1 MKIKGAIKSM
11 GSIQKNFIYNVL
23 YQILV
28 ILLPLITAP
37 YISRTLGATATGIY
51 SYTNSIAYYFLM
63 VAMLGIANHG
73 NRSIAAVRDNQE
85 KLNKTFSSIY
95 LLQAGLYCVS
105 IVLYLVYVF
114 CMAKDNKL
122 IFLFQTFYVVS
133 GLFDISW
140 LFFGL
145 EKFKLT
151 VARNTIIKLCTVVC
165 MFLFVH
171 QPEDLWKY
179 TLIMSVGTLVSQMY
193 LWMYVKET
201 VSFRRVSAKEVFSN
215 LKPVLILFVPVLA
228 YSVYKIM
235 DKIMLGNIST
245 YDQVGFYQNAEKII
259 NIPMGI
265 ITALGTVMLPR
276 MSNIIARGEKEKT
289 VQYIRVSIKLV
300 TILCSAIGFGLMGIS
315 QILAPV
321 YLGSDFKACSSII
334 SLLSITVFF
343 IAWANVVRTQ
353 YLIPNHYDKV
363 YLTSTILGAVLNLGV
378 NYMLIPVYQSDGAA
392 IGTIIAEFSVMAIQ
406 MFAVRKELPVW
417 KYLISYIPVLLSG
430 LVMAG
435 FVRFVGEILGES
447 VFTLIAQISLGGVVF
462 CGLLVV
468 FFLISKDE
476 LFVMAKKMV
485 MHRK

>member
-1 MKIKGAIKSM
+1 M